1 MKSHEDVIE
10 ILRAEALDDREVGWL
25 SDMGTYR
32 LEYNED
38 NWAIEVGGLGSIDL
52 SHLASIILEIAQG
65 DR

>member
-38 NWAIEVGGLGSIDL
+38 NWAIEVGNGSIDL
-52 SHLASIILEIAQG
+52 SHLASIVQGILEG
-65 DR
+65 DYR